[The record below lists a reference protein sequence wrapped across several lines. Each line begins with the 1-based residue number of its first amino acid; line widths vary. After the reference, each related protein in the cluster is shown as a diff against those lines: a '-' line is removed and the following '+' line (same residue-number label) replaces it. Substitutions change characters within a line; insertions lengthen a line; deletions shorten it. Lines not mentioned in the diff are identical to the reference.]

1 MRSLAV
7 LSPSLFEKTDAR
19 KRHLFSID
27 NLQIPIGLITANKP
41 EFDEQSDDHQNSV
54 LVRKLSFS
62 LNYRDLGVIENAW
75 RRIESLDQET
85 YYPIGSDFCGI
96 VEKTGKNVTAFTA
109 GERVISNSFYPFP
122 ENNAVPGIPSNHASR
137 EFEIYNQGKLIKIPQ
152 GITAEQAGG
161 IGIGTQTAMSMIR
174 RADIKPG
181 DNVLVTSITS
191 NTAFFFLNLLRELD
205 CTVYGL
211 SYSGK
216 NVESVK
222 AHFPFIKDVFSFK
235 DNQLP
240 QNLYFDVV
248 LDAFSDTYLVP
259 LSGYLNLNAR
269 YLTCGIYNQSVE
281 KIKSVEKTN
290 LTLLIAGLMTRNVQL
305 IGNCLG
311 NGDDLRNGLQKF
323 EKHPLVIDS
332 TFTDNDP
339 IKDFLEKTY
348 NNNGDKF
355 GKVSFMYS

>member
-7 LSPSLFEKTDAR
+7 LSPSLFEKTDAQ

-27 NLQIPIGLITANKP
+27 NLQIPIGLVIGNKP
-41 EFDEQSDDHQNSV
+41 ELDEDSDAHQNAV

-75 RRIESLDQET
+75 RKIESLDQET
-85 YYPIGSDFCGI
+85 YYPIGSDFCGV
-96 VEKTGKNVTAFTA
+96 VEKIGKNVTAFA
-109 GERVISNSFYPFP
+109 IGDRVISNSFYPFP
-122 ENNAVPGIPSNHASR
+122 ENDSFPGIPSNHASR
-137 EFEIYNQGKLIKIPQ
+137 EFEIYNQGKLIKIPE
-152 GITAEQAGG
+152 GITSEQAGG

-174 RADIKPG
+174 RANIKPG

-191 NTAFFFLNLLRELD
+191 NTAFFFLNLLRDLD
-205 CTVYGL
+205 CNVYGL

-216 NVESVK
+216 NVESVTN
-222 AHFPFIKDVFSFK
+222 HFPFIKDVFSFNE
-235 DNQLP
+235 NQLP

-259 LSGYLNLNAR
+259 LSDYLNLNAR

-281 KIKSVEKTN
+281 KITTVEKTN
-290 LTLLIAGLMTRNVQL
+290 LTLLIASLMTRNVQL

-311 NGDDLRNGLQKF
+311 SGDDLRNGLQKF
-323 EKHPLVIDS
+323 ETHPLVIDS
-332 TFTDNDP
+332 TFTDNDA
-339 IKDFLEKTY
+339 IKDFLDQTY
-348 NNNGDKF
+348 NNNGNKF
-355 GKVSFMYS
+355 GKVSFIYS